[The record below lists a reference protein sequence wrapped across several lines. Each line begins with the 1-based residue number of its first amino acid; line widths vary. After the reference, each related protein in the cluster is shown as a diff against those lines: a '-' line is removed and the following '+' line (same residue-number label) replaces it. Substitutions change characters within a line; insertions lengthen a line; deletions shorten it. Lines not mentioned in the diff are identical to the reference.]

1 LKYNEF
7 RREHFTMSRECEYFT
22 EKELRAQI
30 GHEKGKWPLAIL
42 RELIDN
48 SLDACELA
56 GVAPVIDVQIKNDQI
71 TVSDNGPGI
80 PEEILTKSMDYM
92 VRVSDKANYV
102 SPTRGAMGNALKVVW
117 AAPFVSS
124 GSSVIEVITRGEKH
138 HIKVGLDLIAGKP
151 SIEHSREPFVKKG
164 TFIKI
169 EWPES
174 SQLTYERFKRF
185 LQTSL
190 S

>member
-1 LKYNEF
+1 MKTELH
-7 RREHFTMSRECEYFT
+7 REHFTTSRECEYFT
-22 EKELRAQI
+22 KKELRAQI
-30 GHEKGKWPLAIL
+30 GHDTPYWPLAIL

-48 SLDACELA
+48 SLDACEMA
-56 GVAPVIDVQIKNDQI
+56 GVAPEIHVEIKNDI
-71 TVSDNGPGI
+71 VTVSDNGNGI
-80 PEEILTKSMDYM
+80 HSEIIEKSMDYL
-92 VRVSDKANYV
+92 VRVSDKVHYV

-117 AAPFVSS
+117 AAPFVTS

-138 HIKVGLDLIAGKP
+138 TIKVSLDLIAGKP

-174 SQLTYERFKRF
+174 SQLTSERFKRF